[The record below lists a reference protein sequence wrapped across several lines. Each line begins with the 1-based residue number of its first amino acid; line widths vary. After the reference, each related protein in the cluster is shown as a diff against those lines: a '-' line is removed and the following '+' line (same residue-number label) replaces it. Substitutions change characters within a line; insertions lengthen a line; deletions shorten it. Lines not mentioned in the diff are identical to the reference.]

1 MKKSYEQV
9 KIEVIVMPDD
19 VIHTSK
25 LGDDYK
31 EDIFFEG

>member
-9 KIEVIVMPDD
+9 KIEIIVMSED
-19 VIHTSK
+19 IIRTSK
-25 LGDDYK
+25 PGDDYK

>member
-9 KIEVIVMPDD
+9 KIEIIVMSED
-19 VIHTSK
+19 IIRTSK

>member
-19 VIHTSK
+19 VIRTSK
-25 LGDDYK
+25 PGDDFK
-31 EDIFFEG
+31 EDIFHD

>member
-19 VIHTSK
+19 VISTSGP
-25 LGDDYK
+25 GDDFK
-31 EDIFFEG
+31 EDIFHD